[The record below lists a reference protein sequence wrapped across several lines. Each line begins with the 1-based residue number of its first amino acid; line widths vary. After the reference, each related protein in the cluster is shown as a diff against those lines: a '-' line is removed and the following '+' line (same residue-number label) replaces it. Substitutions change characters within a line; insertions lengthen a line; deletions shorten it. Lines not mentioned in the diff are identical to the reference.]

1 MSHLLSFGYA
11 IKDMMLLM
19 WLMSQCAGGLLK
31 LRNCLCFHSDDQGY
45 RRP

>member
-19 WLMSQCAGGLLK
+19 WLMSQCAGFFFEIKEL
-31 LRNCLCFHSDDQGY
+31 FVFS
-45 RRP
+45 